1 MKGKW
6 FAFGCLTSVVIIIVM
21 IFSTMGI
28 IGSMSKSMGK
38 KKQLKVILPGS
49 YLHIKLTGE
58 IEEYNEFSESFFG
71 EDAIGTHSIIQKI
84 NKASYDKNIEGIILE
99 PQWMS
104 CGMANINEIMEAIE
118 HFKSS
123 GKKVYAHFNMAGN
136 RDYILASVADSIYLN
151 PSASGGLFLT
161 GVGGSVLFYKDLLDK
176 IGIEMKVIHAGKYKG
191 AGENFSRSS
200 FSKPVKENLDRLF
213 TTIYDKMIMK
223 LAENRNLSIKQI
235 KNIYENRKEIFI
247 SGEKAL
253 EYNLVDQLCFREDL
267 FKELGIKQ
275 DRLVSLKSYKLS
287 SRSKEKE
294 RIAVVYAQGMIASSN
309 SFYTSQ
315 NLSAS
320 KIDEV
325 LDKLETDNSIKA
337 VVLRVNS
344 PGGSALESEIIL
356 NRIKQLKSVKPVI
369 ISMGNVAASG
379 GYYISAESDYTYADP
394 FTITGSIG
402 VVAMIPNISKLSKNI
417 GLNSEQINKGKYS
430 DLFNPYREP
439 DAEEFEA
446 LKKDVEETYTEFKT
460 RIAEGREMTL
470 EDVEMFAQGQV
481 WNSEDA
487 LDKDLIDGVG
497 MLNDAI
503 IKAAEIAGIS
513 EYSVHFYPQKK
524 SIFEEFLKDK
534 FDIDV
539 AAELMK
545 SDITKEI
552 GLDRSLLLY
561 KNIRNDPVQAIM
573 SFEPEL

>member
-267 FKELGIKQ
+267 FKELVIKQ
-275 DRLVSLKSYKLS
+275 YRLVSLKSYKLS

-309 SFYTSQ
+309 SFYTAQ

>member
-21 IFSTMGI
+21 VFSTINI

-38 KKQLKVILPGS
+38 KKQIKDVLTDS
-49 YLHIKLTGE
+49 YLHVKLTGE
-58 IEEYNEFSESFFG
+58 IVEYNEFSESFFG
-71 EDAIGTHSIIQKI
+71 EDAISTHSVIQKI
-84 NKASYDKNIEGIILE
+84 NKAAYDKKIKGIILE
-99 PQWMS
+99 PQWMT
-104 CGMANINEIMEAIE
+104 CGMSNINEIMKALEN
-118 HFKSS
+118 FKDS
-123 GKKVYAHFNMAGN
+123 GKKVYAYFSMGGN
-136 RDYILASVADSIYLN
+136 RDYILASIADSIYLN

-161 GVGGSVLFYKDLLDK
+161 GVGGSVLFYKNLLEK
-176 IGIEMKVIHAGKYKG
+176 IGIEIKVIHAGKYKG

-200 FSKPVKENLDRLF
+200 FSKPVKENLDKLF
-213 TTIYDKMIMK
+213 TTIYDKMIVMI
-223 LAENRNLSIKQI
+223 AENRNLPIEKIKY
-235 KNIYENRKEIFI
+235 IYENRKELFI

-253 EYNLVDQLCFREDL
+253 EYKLVDKLCFKEDL
-267 FKELGIKQ
+267 INDLGIDKDQ
-275 DRLVSLKSYKLS
+275 LVSLKSYKLS

-294 RIAVVYAQGMIASSN
+294 RIAVVYAQGGIAPSN
-309 SFYTSQ
+309 SFYNAQ

-320 KIDEV
+320 KIDKV

-356 NRIKQLKSVKPVI
+356 NRIKQLRSIKPVI
-369 ISMGNVAASG
+369 ISMGNIAASG

-402 VVAMIPNISKLSKNI
+402 VVAMIPNISKLSNNI

-430 DLFNPYREP
+430 DVFNPYREP
-439 DAEEFEA
+439 DAEEYEA
-446 LKKDVEETYTEFKT
+446 LKNGIEETYIEFKT
-460 RIAEGREMTL
+460 RVADGRKMSL
-470 EDVEMFAQGQV
+470 EDVELLAQGQI
-481 WNSEDA
+481 WSSEDA
-487 LDKDLIDGVG
+487 LDKNLIDGVG

-503 IKAAEIAGIS
+503 IKAAEIAGTN
-513 EYSVHFYPQKK
+513 EYSVHFYPKKK

-534 FDIDV
+534 FNIDV

-552 GLDRSLLLY
+552 GLDRSLLFY
-561 KNIRNDPVQAIM
+561 KNIKNDPIQAILLYDM
-573 SFEPEL
+573 GV

>member
-325 LDKLETDNSIKA
+325 LDKLETDNLIKA

>member
-1 MKGKW
+1 
-6 FAFGCLTSVVIIIVM
+6 
-21 IFSTMGI
+21 
-28 IGSMSKSMGK
+28 
-38 KKQLKVILPGS
+38 
-49 YLHIKLTGE
+49 
-58 IEEYNEFSESFFG
+58 
-71 EDAIGTHSIIQKI
+71 
-84 NKASYDKNIEGIILE
+84 
-99 PQWMS
+99 
-104 CGMANINEIMEAIE
+104 
-118 HFKSS
+118 
-123 GKKVYAHFNMAGN
+123 MAGN
-136 RDYILASVADSIYLN
+136 RDYILASIADSIYLN

-200 FSKPVKENLDRLF
+200 FSKPVKDNLDKLF
-213 TTIYDKMIMK
+213 TTVYDKMIAMI
-223 LAENRNLSIKQI
+223 AENRDLSIEQI

-275 DRLVSLKSYKLS
+275 NRLVSLKSYKLS

-294 RIAVVYAQGMIASSN
+294 RIAVIYAQGVIAPSN
-309 SFYTSQ
+309 SFYTAQ

-320 KIDEV
+320 KIDET
-325 LDKLETDNSIKA
+325 LDKLETDKSIKA

-356 NRIKQLKSVKPVI
+356 NRIKQLRSVKPII
-369 ISMGNVAASG
+369 ISMSNVAASG

-439 DAEEFEA
+439 DAEEYEA
-446 LKKDVEETYTEFKT
+446 LKKDIEETYIEFKT
-460 RIAEGREMTL
+460 RVADGREMTL
-470 EDVEMFAQGQV
+470 EDVELLAQGQV
-481 WNSEDA
+481 WSSEDA

-503 IKAAEIAGIS
+503 IKAAEIAGIT
-513 EYSVHFYPQKK
+513 EYSVHFYPKKK

-539 AAELMK
+539 ATELLK

-552 GLDRSLLLY
+552 GLDRSLLFY

-573 SFEPEL
+573 PFETEL

>member
-21 IFSTMGI
+21 IFSTINI
-28 IGSMSKSMGK
+28 IGSMSKSMAK
-38 KKQLKVILPGS
+38 KKQFKVILPDS
-49 YLHIKLTGE
+49 YLHVKLTGE
-58 IEEYNEFSESFFG
+58 IVEYNEFSESFFG
-71 EDAIGTHSIIQKI
+71 EDAIGTHSVVQKI
-84 NKASYDKNIEGIILE
+84 NKASYDKNIKGIILE

-104 CGMANINEIMEAIE
+104 CGMANINEIIEAIE

-123 GKKVYAHFNMAGN
+123 GKKVYAYFSMAGN

-191 AGENFSRSS
+191 FGENFSRSS
-200 FSKPVKENLDRLF
+200 FSKPVKENLDRLY
-213 TTIYDKMIMK
+213 TTIYDKMIIK
-223 LAENRNLSIKQI
+223 IAENRDLSIKQI

-253 EYNLVDQLCFREDL
+253 AYNLVDQLCFREDL
-267 FKELGIKQ
+267 FNELGIKKTQ
-275 DRLVSLKSYKLS
+275 LVSLRSYKLS
-287 SRSKEKE
+287 SRSKEKD
-294 RIAVVYAQGMIASSN
+294 RIAVVYAQGSIAPSN
-309 SFYTSQ
+309 SFYMAQ

-325 LDKLETDNSIKA
+325 LDKLEIDNSIKA

-356 NRIKQLKSVKPVI
+356 NRIKQLRSVKPVI

-402 VVAMIPNISKLSKNI
+402 VVAIIANISKLSQNI
-417 GLNSEQINKGKYS
+417 GLNSEQIKKGKYS
-430 DLFNPYREP
+430 DVFNPYKEP
-439 DAEEFEA
+439 NAEEFEA
-446 LKKDVEETYTEFKT
+446 LKKNIEETYIEFKT
-460 RIAEGREMTL
+460 RVAEGREMTL
-470 EDVEMFAQGQV
+470 EDVEMLAQGQV
-481 WNSEDA
+481 WSSEDA
-487 LDKDLIDGVG
+487 LERNLIDGVG

-503 IKAAEIAGIS
+503 IKAAEIAGVT
-513 EYSVHFYPQKK
+513 EYSVHFYPEKK

-539 AAELMK
+539 VAELMK

-552 GLDRSLLLY
+552 GLDRSLLFY
-561 KNIRNDPVQAIM
+561 KNIKTDPIQAIM
-573 SFEPEL
+573 PFEPGI